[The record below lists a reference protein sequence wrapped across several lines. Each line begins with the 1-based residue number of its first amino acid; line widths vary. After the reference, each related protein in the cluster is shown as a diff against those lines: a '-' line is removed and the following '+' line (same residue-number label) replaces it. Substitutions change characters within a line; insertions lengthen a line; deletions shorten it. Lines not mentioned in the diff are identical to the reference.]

1 MAKRKKTKKK
11 SIAAKK
17 AAKKKPGAGARKQ
30 SAGKKSPR
38 KRKSAARSDR
48 DGKNASSARGRAASK
63 AGPATLLPPRQ
74 SRLPHQQ
81 RDTGGG
87 AAESVTKSDFGV
99 ALNDQLRSLTN
110 VDRGECERY
119 PTQTNDHSP
128 PTRIEEIAEVAAEQG
143 DRLEETAKRLV
154 DADKDDLLR
163 EALWWA
169 GTSRLPRAAIV
180 GRALHELK
188 SFTEELAFKR
198 GTAAEI
204 CQKIKD
210 KNADHLRAPIK
221 RAMASGKD
229 SAMID
234 SSLIGLLNKA
244 WTVLE
249 KLDLLRAAPSAGVY
263 LIGRGPTV
271 FDGFPEWGRSD
282 EELPEKPNRPPR
294 RPRS

>member
-11 SIAAKK
+11 SIAGKK
-17 AAKKKPGAGARKQ
+17 AAKKKPGAGAKKQ

-38 KRKSAARSDR
+38 KRESAARSDR
-48 DGKNASSARGRAASK
+48 VGKSASSARGRAASK

-110 VDRGECERY
+110 VDRGEGERY

-143 DRLEETAKRLV
+143 DRLEETAQRLV

-169 GTSRLPRAAIV
+169 GKSRLPRAAIV

-188 SFTEELAFKR
+188 SFTSDVAYTC
-198 GTAAEI
+198 GSATAI
-204 CQKIKD
+204 CQKISD
-210 KNADHLRAPIK
+210 KNPDHLREPIR
-221 RAMASGKD
+221 RAMSSKKGSDKIG
-229 SAMID
+229 SA
-234 SSLIGLLNKA
+234 LIGHLQKA
-244 WTVLE
+244 SAVLKE
-249 KLDLLRAAPSAGVY
+249 LKLLRYAPRAGVY

-282 EELPEKPNRPPR
+282 DELPEKPNRPPR